1 MVQIYYRPYQEIA
14 MIIIIKR
21 KRKKEKCSKMTN
33 YWII

>member
-21 KRKKEKCSKMTN
+21 KEKEKCSKMTN